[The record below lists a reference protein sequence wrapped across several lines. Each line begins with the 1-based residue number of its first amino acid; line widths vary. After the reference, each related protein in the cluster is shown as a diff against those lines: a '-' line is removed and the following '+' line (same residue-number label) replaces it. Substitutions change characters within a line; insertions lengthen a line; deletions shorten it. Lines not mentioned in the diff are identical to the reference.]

1 MNHRDI
7 LERLTL
13 EEKVALLSG
22 RDIWSTYPIERV
34 GLPAMYLSD
43 GPHGVRRQLGEGDH
57 LGLNDSQPATCFPTA
72 AGLANSWD
80 PELAREIGKAIGEEA
95 VSQGI
100 NVLLGPGLNTK
111 RNPLGGRNF
120 EYYSEDPLL
129 SGRMAA
135 AFIQGVQANG
145 IAACPKHFAAN
156 SQEHLRMTNDS
167 VVDIRTLRELYLTG
181 FEIAVREGRPKAIM
195 TSYNRINGIYANED
209 PALLTQILRKEW
221 GFGGFVVTDWGGSN
235 DHVEGTRAGSN
246 LEMPGTG
253 GDSDGEL
260 LEALRTGRIDEE
272 TVDQRVDELL
282 DVILSTTQ
290 ATAGAPVEFDR
301 QAHHELARKAAAAS
315 AVLLKNEGQLLP
327 LAPGSR
333 VAVIGDLAQ
342 MPRYQGAGSSL
353 VNPTKLDLPLD
364 CLRENGLTITGY
376 AQGYRRDGVQD
387 PALLKEAA
395 ALAER
400 GDTVLLYLGLP
411 EIMESEGMD
420 RSHMRLPENQNE
432 LLGALAQ
439 VSHRIVV
446 VLAGGAP
453 VELPWLDQCQCL
465 IHGYLGGQAG
475 AGAMADLLVG
485 KATPSGR
492 LAETYPVR
500 YEDVPSARYFP
511 GRERTSEY
519 REGLY
524 VGYRYYATVGKPVR
538 FPFGFGLSYTTFA
551 YSDLRVTSDEVRF
564 CVTNTGDRPGTE
576 TAQLYVSWPDS
587 QVFRPARELKGFCR
601 VTLSPGET
609 AEAVIPLDDLT
620 FRYFDPSTGRW
631 ERQGGVCRILVGAN
645 VETLP
650 LSADLVVEGS
660 GAPVPWEREKLACYY
675 TGAVTQVDDG
685 TFAALLGYPIPPSK
699 WDRSRPLDYND
710 SMSQM
715 VYARSLLARSAW
727 RILDHQRRKS
737 EDRGKPDLNLLFI
750 SNMPFRGLAKMM
762 GGMVSTS
769 MAQAVLHMA
778 NGHVLVGAGRLLR
791 AWWENRKRMAG
802 RRKRL

>member
-1 MNHRDI
+1 MKHRDI
-7 LERLTL
+7 LDRLTL

-22 RDIWSTYPIERV
+22 RDIWSTYPVERV

-57 LGLNDSQPATCFPTA
+57 LGLNASQPATCFPTA

-80 PELAREIGKAIGEEA
+80 PGLACEVGKAIGEEA
-95 VSQGI
+95 VCQGI
-100 NVLLGPGLNTK
+100 NVLLGPGLNIK

-135 AFIQGVQANG
+135 AFIRGVQANG

-167 VVDIRTLRELYLTG
+167 VVDLRTLRELYLTG

-195 TSYNRINGIYANED
+195 TAYNRVNGIYANED
-209 PALLTQILRKEW
+209 PVLLTQILRKEW
-221 GFGGFVVTDWGGSN
+221 GFDGFVVTDWGGSN

-253 GDSDGEL
+253 RDSDREL
-260 LEALRTGRIDEE
+260 LEALRTGRIDEK

-282 DVILSTTQ
+282 DVILSTAK
-290 ATAGAPVEFDR
+290 ATAGAPMEFDHR
-301 QAHHELARKAAAAS
+301 AHHELARRAAAAS
-315 AVLLKNEGQLLP
+315 AVLLKNEGKILP

-333 VAVIGDLAQ
+333 VAVIGDLAR

-353 VNPTKLDLPLD
+353 VNPTRLDLPLD
-364 CLRENGLTITGY
+364 CLRESGLTVTGY
-376 AQGYRRDGVQD
+376 AQGYRRDGGQD
-387 PALLKEAA
+387 PALLREAV
-395 ALAER
+395 ALAEQ

-411 EIMESEGMD
+411 EVMESEGMD
-420 RSHMRLPENQNE
+420 RGHMRLPENQNE
-432 LLGALAQ
+432 LLSALAR
-439 VSHRIVV
+439 VSRRIVV

-453 VELPWLDQCQCL
+453 VELPWVDQCQGL

-475 AGAMADLLVG
+475 AGAMVDLLTG
-485 KATPSGR
+485 RETPSGR
-492 LAETYPVR
+492 LAETYPLR

-524 VGYRYYATVGKPVR
+524 VGYRYYVTVGKPVR

-551 YSDLRVTSDEVRF
+551 YSNLRVTPGEARF
-564 CVTNTGDRPGTE
+564 CITNTGDRSGTE

-587 QVFRPARELKGFCR
+587 PVFRPARELKGFCR
-601 VTLSPGET
+601 VTLAPGET

-620 FRYFDPSTGRW
+620 FRYFDPVSGCW
-631 ERQGGVCRILVGAN
+631 ERQSGVCRILVGAN
-645 VETLP
+645 VEELS
-650 LSADLVVEGS
+650 LSADLSVEGS
-660 GAPVPWEREKLACYY
+660 GAPIPWKREKLACYY

-685 TFAALLGYPIPPSK
+685 AFAALLGRPIPPSA

-710 SMSQM
+710 SLSQM
-715 VYARSLLARSAW
+715 VYARSPLARLAW
-727 RILDHQRRKS
+727 RILDRQRRRS
-737 EDRGKPDLNLLFI
+737 EAKGKPDLNLLFI

-762 GGMVSTS
+762 GGAVSAP
-769 MAQAVLHMA
+769 MARAVLYMV
-778 NGHVLVGAGRLLR
+778 NGHVLAGAGRLLR
-791 AWWENRKRMAG
+791 AWRENQRRMAG
-802 RRKRL
+802 RRKKL